1 MLYNNCEN
9 QILLKKRNRNA
20 ALNLTPGWQKSA
32 WVLVMNYYKFVIHT
46 YTYDLSKLLYGN

>member
-32 WVLVMNYYKFVIHT
+32 WVLVMNHYKFVIHT
-46 YTYDLSKLLYGN
+46 YTYDLSKLLYEN